1 MTAPPSSP
9 VERVA
14 DAAGGPGSAVAFGA
28 LSALRR
34 RRIFHPTGTAY
45 SATVDIDPADQLGV
59 PLFDERARRRA
70 IIRLSRGAGVPAP
83 LPDVLGLAVRIL
95 DAHGAGDDQDL
106 LMVSSGTAP
115 GLRHALLPARKYGD
129 AFYSSILPLRVAGR
143 AVLVGAQAT
152 RSEEESPSIFDLVC
166 ASPLGPWQPL
176 GRIEVGLRLPDQ
188 QAEALQFNPF
198 VTGGGI
204 EPAGVL
210 NALRRRAYAGSQGGR
225 TLFR

>member
-1 MTAPPSSP
+1 MTASPSSP

-14 DAAGGPGSAVAFGA
+14 DVAGGPGSAIAFGA

-70 IIRLSRGAGVPAP
+70 IVRLSRGAGVPAP

-95 DAHGAGDDQDL
+95 DAHGPGEDQDL

-115 GLRHALLPARKYGD
+115 GLRHALLPARDYSD
-129 AFYSSILPLRVAGR
+129 AFYSSILPLRIAGR
-143 AVLVGAQAT
+143 AVLIGAQAT
-152 RSEEESPSIFDLVC
+152 RSEDTPSVFDLVFG
-166 ASPLGPWQPL
+166 SPLGPWQPL
-176 GRIEVGLRLPDQ
+176 GRIEIGLQLPDQ

-225 TLFR
+225 SLLK